1 MKRLSEALAR
11 FIERRPWWLVIVA
24 TVLAAAAVPGIT
36 MLKMETGFS
45 ALVSSGSE
53 ISLDNSRYEEQFGG
67 EPITILLDGHL
78 DDIFSTDNLS
88 ILSEFEQEFSYD
100 ERCCA
105 VIGPT
110 TLLKTAIEEA
120 IQVRQAFQ
128 EQLALA
134 QEAAA
139 TEARKAAI
147 AMGLNELQQE
157 QAAQR
162 ARAEVLQ
169 EFQAQIEQMQQIGEP
184 SLDNPLFIAAVLY
197 DSEGAISQTMQPF
210 IPDDE
215 HALIIVTPVGNM
227 DDREALQA
235 TNDIEGFFTA
245 NPLLKINT
253 TVISSTKLVNAISSS
268 MGKNMAILLGLSV
281 VAMIVIL
288 LGIFRVRWRLLSLLM
303 VGISALWTFGLMGYF
318 SVPLTMATMAVL
330 PILIGLGIDYS
341 IQFHNRYQEELT
353 RSKSVGDA
361 IINSMSRIL
370 PTVGIALLATI
381 IGFITLYISEVP
393 MIRDFGMML
402 AVGIVLS
409 YVAGLFLL
417 HSIVY
422 LGDRRV
428 PIKQLSEA
436 ALKASGRIERV
447 LSRIAKLAV
456 SNTLPIFLI
465 ALVFAI
471 AGGVVDH
478 WLPTNTD
485 YEELMPQDTVELI
498 ELRELREIVG
508 SGGEIRFMIE
518 ADDVTSPAVLGW
530 LKEYQDEALALHPE
544 LISVSSPASLVSEA
558 TGGVIPA
565 EQQIE
570 GILANTPPLYLNQ
583 ILSSDHRM
591 ASVSFGIKYISLE
604 ETHDL
609 LQLMKDNA
617 QPPTGVHISPVG
629 SLAFGARL
637 AVWWTTGYQRIPTSK
652 SLCLRTQS
660 N

>member
-1 MKRLSEALAR
+1 
-11 FIERRPWWLVIVA
+11 
-24 TVLAAAAVPGIT
+24 
-36 MLKMETGFS
+36 
-45 ALVSSGSE
+45 
-53 ISLDNSRYEEQFGG
+53 
-67 EPITILLDGHL
+67 
-78 DDIFSTDNLS
+78 
-88 ILSEFEQEFSYD
+88 
-100 ERCCA
+100 
-105 VIGPT
+105 
-110 TLLKTAIEEA
+110 
-120 IQVRQAFQ
+120 
-128 EQLALA
+128 
-134 QEAAA
+134 
-139 TEARKAAI
+139 
-147 AMGLNELQQE
+147 
-157 QAAQR
+157 
-162 ARAEVLQ
+162 
-169 EFQAQIEQMQQIGEP
+169 
-184 SLDNPLFIAAVLY
+184 
-197 DSEGAISQTMQPF
+197 QPF

-215 HALIIVTPVGNM
+215 HALLIVTPVGNM

-245 NPLLKINT
+245 NPLLDINT

-268 MGKNMAILLGLSV
+268 MGRNMAILLGLSV

-456 SNTLPIFLI
+456 NNTLPIFLI

-544 LISVSSPASLVSEA
+544 L
-558 TGGVIPA
+558 
-565 EQQIE
+565 
-570 GILANTPPLYLNQ
+570 
-583 ILSSDHRM
+583 
-591 ASVSFGIKYISLE
+591 
-604 ETHDL
+604 
-609 LQLMKDNA
+609 
-617 QPPTGVHISPVG
+617 
-629 SLAFGARL
+629 
-637 AVWWTTGYQRIPTSK
+637 
-652 SLCLRTQS
+652 
-660 N
+660 